1 MRTMRTSDG
10 YKKQA
15 ELIKALAH
23 PTRLQ
28 ILDVL
33 SHEEACVCHLT
44 AILEKRQPNISQ
56 HLMVLREAR
65 LVRDR
70 KDGNIIYYRLADE
83 LTTEAVAKTRE
94 LLSSL
99 DPKVRFPERPLPPIP
114 GCSCPRCCGR
124 RPGG

>member
-1 MRTMRTSDG
+1 MRTTDG

-28 ILDVL
+28 ILEVL
-33 SHEEACVCHLT
+33 SQEEACVCHLT
-44 AILEKRQPNISQ
+44 AILERRQPNVSQ
-56 HLMVLREAR
+56 HLMVLRESR

-70 KDGNIIYYRLADE
+70 KQGNIIYYSLADE

-99 DPKVRFPERPLPPIP
+99 DPEARFPETPLAPIP

-124 RPGG
+124 CPRS